1 MIRSILL
8 PIADEPASAMD
19 FAFWLAQKSNSRING
34 LALIDIKAFEI
45 PVLGTPDGF
54 LPSIVTPPMR
64 ENQSLIEEWT
74 VLAKERIDRAAAACA
89 ARNISFT
96 GEVRT
101 GIPGEIVTRAAVA
114 HDIVVMSRTGYSRI
128 AGTEEKPDPLVS
140 QVVHRSIRP
149 VLVAGARFPAAQ
161 GIRHILVAYDGSAHA
176 GRALW
181 VAAELGAHPG
191 VKCTLMTISS
201 TEENGEEILAPAE
214 LFLLS
219 HNVTPQKRILLGTK
233 PSEIICESVTSAGV
247 DILIM
252 GAFGRSPVR
261 EVFFG
266 STTRQVLSHCA
277 TTVILQY

>member
-8 PIADEPASAMD
+8 PIADEPASALD
-19 FAFWLAQKSNSRING
+19 FALWLAREGNRRISG

-64 ENQSLIEEWT
+64 ENQSLIEELT
-74 VLAKERIDRAAAACA
+74 ALAKARIEGAAAACA
-89 ARNISFT
+89 ARNLIFT
-96 GEVRT
+96 GDVRT
-101 GIPGEIVTRAAVA
+101 GIPGEIVTRTAAA

-128 AGTEEKPDPLVS
+128 TGTEEKPDPLVA

-149 VLVAGARFPAAQ
+149 VLVAGAKFPAAQ
-161 GIRHILVAYDGSAHA
+161 GIRHILVAYDGSTHA
-176 GRALW
+176 GRALT
-181 VAAELGAHPG
+181 VAAELGARPG
-191 VKCTLMTISS
+191 VKCTLMTVAS
-201 TEENGEEILAPAE
+201 TEESGEEILAAAE
-214 LFLLS
+214 LFLLN
-219 HNVTPQKRILLGTK
+219 HDVKPQKLILLGTK
-233 PSEIICESVTSAGV
+233 PSEMICQSVTNAGI

-261 EVFFG
+261 EMFFG